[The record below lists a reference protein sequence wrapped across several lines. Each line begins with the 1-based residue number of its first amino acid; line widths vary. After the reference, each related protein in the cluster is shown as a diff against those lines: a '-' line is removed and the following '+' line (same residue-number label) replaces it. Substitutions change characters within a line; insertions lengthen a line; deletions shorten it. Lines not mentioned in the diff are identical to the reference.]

1 VLAISDFDK
10 SPFVGPR
17 RAFEIVGNAS
27 LRNEWSDDVF
37 DKSSPHHMLI
47 LTRLLNILK
56 SGEVDAH
63 WNTFDLSVSGTL
75 LPIEIDHEY
84 FSLRLQDD
92 TVFHA
97 GVNEPVQCRIHA
109 KQLDRCLLGIDKE
122 QPSFTSA
129 EEKKCLFWFVE
140 LLSNTTKKRL
150 SVNETEQ
157 LAKSKFSNVSGAGIK
172 RARLTAVEKTG
183 KHEIFR
189 AGRPKIQSMS

>member
-1 VLAISDFDK
+1 MAISDFDK

-17 RAFEIVGNAS
+17 QAFEIVGSAS
-27 LRNEWSDDVF
+27 MGDEWSDDIF
-37 DKSSPHHMLI
+37 DKRSPHHKLI

-75 LPIEIDHEY
+75 LPIEVDHEF

-109 KQLDRCLLGIDKE
+109 KQLNQCLIEIDAE
-122 QPSFTSA
+122 QFSFTA
-129 EEKKCLFWFVE
+129 ADENKCFLWFVDY
-140 LLSNTTKKRL
+140 LTNTKDTRL
-150 SVNETEQ
+150 NVATTEK
-157 LAKSKFSNVSGAGIK
+157 LAKAKFKKVSGAGIK

-183 KHEIFR
+183 KNDIFR
-189 AGRPKIQSMS
+189 AGRPKI